1 MPTVD
6 LRFMVY
12 GKDEIKQAT
21 GYMLELGAASKDR
34 IVAHDKEG
42 HAMKR
47 AMTATKQYNKFYIE
61 LLKIRSDDA
70 AQARLTAAQREEQFN
85 NHMRMLDAE
94 ESRLKDYVQT
104 DRVAISQE
112 RRKQEIIADSIKA
125 TVKYNKE
132 TERLRDKFDSLGA
145 AEKRYQQGQDDIVRA
160 FDGVEDGAKKAAKA
174 QAALT
179 AEYHEFRRA
188 SESGAIVNAGNQFA
202 RYGDQAYRAQQ
213 RTKRF
218 ASVGLQQAGY
228 QVNDFIVQIASGQN
242 ALVAFGQQ
250 GSQLAGIFGTSGA
263 IVGAVIA
270 AAAAIGNLIYQT
282 NMATNDTRDF
292 GEVVDD
298 LKDSIGDLVDSMEPL
313 DLKDLGEQYGSMAG
327 SISRMADSVR
337 DLNAAIADSD
347 FRASLEEYAKQSKGS
362 IMSVAADMLG
372 LADAAQRVI
381 DISPTLLAV
390 IAPRAYKGYASAGEE
405 AGKAYAENL
414 AKGFGTGVSAAD
426 VENYFQQ
433 LLVAEQSGTA
443 GDAARIIEEFEE
455 KIRQSTSG
463 FDTLTTSGQR
473 FVLKMQEL
481 REEYSQ
487 LQSAIDG
494 SGLLQASQNRS
505 NEASA
510 KAIAAARKKA
520 LKLQADI
527 AKAVA
532 KIASDRQKAQDKAAK
547 EQARISLRN
556 QKSMDFMQSQL
567 DKGQKEREKD
577 RLRTEKEAHQT
588 SLRNQKSMDFMQ
600 SQIAKGQKER
610 DADFIKAAEIKYKL
624 AKNLADAE
632 LDHAVAI
639 YKARLKGEE
648 EAAKANLR
656 NQKSMD
662 FMQSQL
668 DKGQKERDKA
678 FIKAAEVQYNSAKN
692 IADAQL
698 AEAVRIYKERMKLAE
713 EEAKEREKREK
724 AFQRE
729 LAASGKL
736 IEKELEAVK
745 KEKARLDAAGD
756 KAILEAQAEKERE
769 LFEVNAAYEKK
780 MKELDAQGDL
790 AILEAQARA
799 EKELY
804 DENRRYEEEQDR
816 IRLREKA
823 EAARKVIREQAEAAR
838 ELANQIERAARA
850 YETFLTRGQSEQIKL
865 AGLREKL
872 RVLQEGGTSGE
883 ASAAQ
888 RLEVQTDKII
898 AETNEQRKLQKALG
912 DKRTKTADEITVDSK
927 ARLKA
932 VNDSYDLELKIEKI
946 EEGRRGKGA
955 TPKSALDILLKEKRS
970 MKLKLDQREAL
981 IGLTD
986 QEILLENTKYA
997 LMSKVQE
1004 QMATMDESQKAA
1016 TLARIDGIA
1025 QEMAARE
1032 EQIKLFEEI
1041 DARNKQIADNIANS
1055 FGSAMTSIVDGTKS
1069 VSDAFKDM
1077 ARAIIADLYQ
1087 IFVVKQITGLISGAI
1102 YGGLSG
1108 GTPAGGYSPGGK
1120 TYGSGAQINA
1130 MQAAN
1135 GGAFYGGNVLPFAN
1149 GGVVGHPTNFGMSGS
1164 RTGLMGEA
1172 GPEAI
1177 MPLKRGKNGKLGVQ
1191 AEGGAGDVIIH
1202 QNFNFTANGDESV
1215 KKIIA
1220 QQAPAI
1226 ANMTKKQIM
1235 DDRRRGGQMKQAFG

>member
-12 GKDEIKQAT
+12 DADKIKKAT
-21 GYMLELGAASKDR
+21 GYMLELNAASKDR
-34 IVAHDKEG
+34 VVAHDKEG

-47 AMTATKQYNKFYIE
+47 AMTATERYNKLSIK
-61 LLKIRSDDA
+61 LLKIR
-70 AQARLTAAQREEQFN
+70 TK
-85 NHMRMLDAE
+85 DAE
-94 ESRLKDYVQT
+94 QGHMTAKQLDDQFERHQRVLKATESTLKDYIQT
-104 DRVAISQE
+104 DRVAITQE
-112 RRKQEIIADSIKA
+112 KRKQKLIADSTKA
-125 TVKYNKE
+125 TVKYNNE
-132 TERLRDKFDSLGA
+132 TDKLRDKYDSLGA
-145 AEKRYQQGQDDIVRA
+145 AEKRYLQGKKDIKRA
-160 FDGVEDGAKKAAKA
+160 FLGVEDGSNKARSAMD
-174 QAALT
+174 ALT
-179 AEYHEFRRA
+179 SEYEEFRRA
-188 SESGAIVNAGNQFA
+188 HESGTIVNAGNQFA

-228 QVNDFIVQIASGQN
+228 QVNDFIVQVASGQN

-250 GSQLAGIFGTSGA
+250 GSQLAGIFGTRGA
-263 IVGAVIA
+263 VVGAVIA

-282 NMATNDTRDF
+282 YTATSDTRDF

-298 LKDSIGDLVDSMEPL
+298 LKDSIETLVDSMEPL

-327 SISRMADSVR
+327 SMARMADSVR

-405 AGKAYAENL
+405 AGKAYAEDL

-455 KIRQSTSG
+455 QIRQSTNG
-463 FDTLTTSGQR
+463 FDTLTISGQR
-473 FVLKMQEL
+473 FVQKMQEL

-510 KAIAAARKKA
+510 KAQAAARKKA
-520 LKLQADI
+520 LKLQEDI
-527 AKAVA
+527 AKAMA
-532 KIASDRQKAQDKAAK
+532 KIAKDRQKKQDAAAKAAK
-547 EQARISLRN
+547 KALEEQARIALRN

-567 DKGQKEREKD
+567 DKGQKERD
-577 RLRTEKEAHQT
+577 RNRLKT

-610 DADFIKAAEIKYKL
+610 DEAFIKAADEKYQRSK
-624 AKNLADAE
+624 KLADAE

-648 EAAKANLR
+648 EAAKTLIR

-662 FMQSQL
+662 FMQKQIG
-668 DKGQKERDKA
+668 KGQKERDEDR
-678 FIKAAEVQYNSAKN
+678 IKVADEQYERAKRL
-692 IADAQL
+692 ADAQL

-713 EEAKEREKREK
+713 EEAKEREKKEK

-736 IEKELEAVK
+736 IEKELEAFK

-756 KAILEAQAEKERE
+756 KAILTAQAEEERK
-769 LFEVNAAYEKK
+769 LFEINAAYEKK
-780 MKELDAQGDL
+780 QKELDAEGDL
-790 AILEAQARA
+790 AILEAQARV

-804 DENRRYEEEQDR
+804 DENRRYEGEQDR

-823 EAARKVIREQAEAAR
+823 EAAREVIREQAEAAR
-838 ELANQIERAARA
+838 DLANQIERAARA
-850 YETFLTRGQSEQIKL
+850 YETFLTKGQSEEVKL

-883 ASAAQ
+883 ASAAE
-888 RLEVQTDKII
+888 RLQVQTDKIV
-898 AETNEQRKLQKALG
+898 AETNEQRKLQRALG
-912 DKRTKTADEITVDSK
+912 NKRTETEAEITAAATK
-927 ARLKA
+927 RLTTA
-932 VNDSYDLELKIEKI
+932 QQTYDVELKIAKEQKSKT
-946 EEGRRGKGA
+946 GGGK
-955 TPKSALDILLKEKRS
+955 TPKSALDILLKEERS

-1004 QMATMDESQKAA
+1004 QMATMSESDKAA
-1016 TLARIDGIA
+1016 TMARIEGIA

-1032 EQIKLFEEI
+1032 EQIKLLQEQE
-1041 DARNKQIADNIANS
+1041 AHQKNVADTIANNM
-1055 FGSAMTSIVDGTKS
+1055 GSALTSIVDGTKS

-1077 ARAIIADLYQ
+1077 ARAIIAELYQ
-1087 IFVVKQITGLISGAI
+1087 IYVVKQITGMISNAI
-1102 YGGLSG
+1102 APYM
-1108 GTPAGGYSPGGK
+1108 PALPVP
-1120 TYGSGAQINA
+1120 
-1130 MQAAN
+1130 AAN
-1135 GGAFYGGNVLPFAN
+1135 GNAFSNGNVVPYAD
-1149 GGVVGHPTNFGMSGS
+1149 GGVVGGPVYFPMNDG

-1191 AEGGAGDVIIH
+1191 ADGGSGDVIIH

-1215 KKIIA
+1215 KQIIA

>member
-6 LRFMVY
+6 LRFVVHNR
-12 GKDEIKQAT
+12 KDIDLATKSLVAFNKVSVHRQSNYDAEAAAAKRGMTATERLIRLEDKLIKQRLKDNLVGEARTQQIEAHERILQQEIRTLQDYIDTDKVLEKEQKAAIRTEANLAKQREKTKNDTEKLRMTYDSTYAAT
-21 GYMLELGAASKDR
+21 KRYKQGLKDIDRAFEGMEDGPERASRAIKALKADFDAFIAASKSGQ
-34 IVAHDKEG
+34 IVD
-42 HAMKR
+42 
-47 AMTATKQYNKFYIE
+47 
-61 LLKIRSDDA
+61 
-70 AQARLTAAQREEQFN
+70 
-85 NHMRMLDAE
+85 
-94 ESRLKDYVQT
+94 
-104 DRVAISQE
+104 
-112 RRKQEIIADSIKA
+112 
-125 TVKYNKE
+125 
-132 TERLRDKFDSLGA
+132 
-145 AEKRYQQGQDDIVRA
+145 
-160 FDGVEDGAKKAAKA
+160 
-174 QAALT
+174 
-179 AEYHEFRRA
+179 
-188 SESGAIVNAGNQFA
+188 AGNQFA

-250 GSQLAGIFGTSGA
+250 GSQLAGIFGTMGA

-292 GEVVDD
+292 GEVLDD
-298 LKDSIGDLVDSMEPL
+298 LKDSIGNLVDSMEPL

-327 SISRMADSVR
+327 SMARMADSVR
-337 DLNAAIADSD
+337 DLNAAIAESD

-405 AGKAYAENL
+405 AGKAYAEDL
-414 AKGFGTGVSAAD
+414 AKGFGTGVSATD
-426 VENYFQQ
+426 VENYFKQ

-443 GDAARIIEEFEE
+443 GDAARVIEEFEGQ
-455 KIRQSTSG
+455 IRQSTNG
-463 FDTLTTSGQR
+463 FDTLTIAGQR
-473 FVLKMQEL
+473 FVQKMQEL

-505 NEASA
+505 NEALA
-510 KAIAAARKKA
+510 KAGAAARKKA
-520 LKLQADI
+520 LKLQVDI
-527 AKAVA
+527 AKALA
-532 KIASDRQKAQDKAAK
+532 KIAKARQKAQDKAAK

-567 DKGQKEREKD
+567 DKGQKKREQD
-577 RLRTEKEAHQT
+577 RLRAEKGAQT
-588 SLRNQKSMDFMQ
+588 TLLRNHKSMHFMQ
-600 SQIAKGQKER
+600 SQIDKGQKQR
-610 DADFIKAAEIKYKL
+610 DADFIKAAEIKYRA

-648 EAAKANLR
+648 EAARTNLR

-662 FMQSQL
+662 FMQKQIG
-668 DKGQKERDKA
+668 KGQKERDKA
-678 FIKAAEVQYNSAKN
+678 LIKVADEQYTRAKK
-692 IADAQL
+692 IADAEL
-698 AEAVRIYKERMKLAE
+698 AEAVRIYEERMKLAE
-713 EEAKEREKREK
+713 EAATREENREKEFQKALAAQGRKTQREREAYER
-724 AFQRE
+724 
-729 LAASGKL
+729 
-736 IEKELEAVK
+736 
-745 KEKARLDAAGD
+745 EKARLDAAGD
-756 KAILEAQAEKERE
+756 KAILEAQAEEERK

-790 AILEAQARA
+790 AILESQARA

-804 DENRRYEEEQDR
+804 DENRRYENEQDR
-816 IRLREKA
+816 IGLREKA

-850 YETFLTRGQSEQIKL
+850 YGTFLTRGQSEEIKL
-865 AGLREKL
+865 AGLRAKL

-883 ASAAQ
+883 ASAKQ
-888 RLEVQTDKII
+888 RLEVQQDKIQ
-898 AETNEQRKLQKALG
+898 AETLELRRQQKALG
-912 DKRTKTADEITVDSK
+912 VDRTKTEDEITEAAK
-927 ARLKA
+927 KRLTVA
-932 VNDSYDLELKIEKI
+932 QQTYNVELKIAKEQKSKT
-946 EEGRRGKGA
+946 GGGK
-955 TPKSALDILLKEKRS
+955 TPKSALDILLKEERS
-970 MKLKLDQREAL
+970 MSLKLDQRRAL

-1004 QMATMDESQKAA
+1004 QMATMSESDKAA

-1032 EQIKLFEEI
+1032 EQVKLMEEI
-1041 DARNKQIADNIANS
+1041 DAQNKHIADTIANS

-1077 ARAIIADLYQ
+1077 ARAIIAELYQ
-1087 IFVVKQITGLISGAI
+1087 IFVVKQITGMISSAI

-1120 TYGSGAQINA
+1120 TYGSNAHINA

-1135 GGAFYGGNVLPFAN
+1135 GGAFYGGNVIPFAN
-1149 GGVVGHPTNFGMSGS
+1149 GGVVGHPTNFGMSGG